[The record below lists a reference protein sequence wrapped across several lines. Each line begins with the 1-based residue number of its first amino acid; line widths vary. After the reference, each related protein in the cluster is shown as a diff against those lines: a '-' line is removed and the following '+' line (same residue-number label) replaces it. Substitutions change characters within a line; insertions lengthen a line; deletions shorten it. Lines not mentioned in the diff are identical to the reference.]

1 VSIEG
6 TAARDAGLLRRLAA
20 LALDVVLLGLG
31 LAAVA
36 VLLWKSG
43 GAGVLQTQGLAPGSS
58 GVRGVWGPTVALTC
72 VAVAAAWRLLGGTPG
87 ALLLGA
93 VVCRRGER
101 PGWPRSMLRLMLAL
115 ATGGI
120 GLLWCLGGRPAL
132 HDRLSGTRLLIED
145 EALARPQWGGRG
157 GAATPW

>member
-1 VSIEG
+1 VSIVA
-6 TAARDAGLLRRLAA
+6 TAARDVGLVRRLAA

-43 GAGVLQTQGLAPGSS
+43 VAGVLQPQGPVPGSS
-58 GVRGVWGPTVALTC
+58 GVHGVWWFAVALAC
-72 VAVAAAWRLLGGTPG
+72 VAVAAAWRVLGGTPG
-87 ALLLGA
+87 GLLLGA
-93 VVCRRGER
+93 VVCRCGER

-115 ATGGI
+115 GTGGI

-132 HDRLSGTRLLIED
+132 HDRLSGTRLVLED
-145 EALARPQWGGRG
+145 EALVRPQRGGRG